1 MTSDLAAVAHIANEV
16 HTTNHTDKR
25 IASDL
30 AARGHHISKRQV
42 KAARL
47 QQGWRRRAADCDQ
60 LAQQRARTSRHF

>member
-30 AARGHHISKRQV
+30 AA
-42 KAARL
+42 
-47 QQGWRRRAADCDQ
+47 
-60 LAQQRARTSRHF
+60 QQRARTSRHF

>member
-30 AARGHHISKRQV
+30 AARGHHISKRQ
-42 KAARL
+42 AARL